1 MNEEMPVT
9 PETPQTSDT
18 SQTPETPDAPGTP
31 EVPPKKRR
39 TVGAVLFDY
48 VEMFAWSVFAVLL
61 IFTFGFRL
69 CQVDGQSMENS
80 LHNGERLLLF
90 SAGYTPRQDD
100 IVVFHLTEPEKNLEK
115 TLVKRVIATG
125 GQTVEINTLTGKI
138 TVDGVEYADEHS
150 VLKNPSTDIEI
161 GRYYASLFSYGYLFV
176 MGDNRNNS
184 KDNRNPDVGFVDA
197 RCVLGRAVLRLSPF
211 TVFR

>member
-9 PETPQTSDT
+9 SETSETPE
-18 SQTPETPDAPGTP
+18 TPETPDAPGTP

-39 TVGAVLFDY
+39 TVGA
-48 VEMFAWSVFAVLL
+48 
-61 IFTFGFRL
+61 
-69 CQVDGQSMENS
+69 
-80 LHNGERLLLF
+80 
-90 SAGYTPRQDD
+90 GYTPRQDD
-100 IVVFHLTEPEKNLEK
+100 IVVFHLTDPEKNLEK

-161 GRYYASLFSYGYLFV
+161 GRYYASLFSYGYNWETGIFRATVPDGYLFV

-184 KDNRNPDVGFVDA
+184 KDSRNPDVGFVDA
-197 RCVLGRAVLRLSPF
+197 RSGARGSAALPLHRIPLRYCLCHPKIFNGFPVTWRKPAV
-211 TVFR
+211 